1 MEEIQN
7 ENMEVEKRI
16 TFECYNNKKR
26 IVEEHIIIES
36 EFLEHAKKFGSVYA
50 ITCPICGI
58 SIEDKYVRDGEW
70 NTQLERV
77 TYKNG
82 KKDGIY
88 ERYYT
93 NGTLYEKS
101 NYEEGVLNGLCEF
114 WYDTTGR
121 KMKHMTYVNGKLDG
135 IYKYW
140 DQDGNIFESFN
151 YKNGERQ

>member
-1 MEEIQN
+1 M
-7 ENMEVEKRI
+7 
-16 TFECYNNKKR
+16 
-26 IVEEHIIIES
+26 
-36 EFLEHAKKFGSVYA
+36 
-50 ITCPICGI
+50 
-58 SIEDKYVRDGEW
+58 
-70 NTQLERV
+70 